1 MKVSRRDVFVLIR
14 KWRKILGIGSEWK
27 LDVSVMDEP
36 CSDEGP
42 GNLAQLARTR
52 ANTGYHTAEIEF
64 FLAHI
69 EDARELEEIVVHE
82 LTHVVT
88 WDASEV
94 VTAACGKKLE
104 DMGLSITE
112 GMVVK
117 LSRAL
122 IRANKP
128 QQKKRK

>member
-1 MKVSRRDVFVLIR
+1 MKVNRRDVFALIR
-14 KWRKILGIGSEWK
+14 KWRKILGIGHELK
-27 LDVSVMDEP
+27 LDVSVHDGP
-36 CSDEGP
+36 CTDDSGEH
-42 GNLAQLARTR
+42 LEQLARTR
-52 ANTGYHTAEIEF
+52 ANTGYHTAEVEF
-64 FLAHI
+64 FLQHI
-69 EDARELEEIVVHE
+69 DDVRELEEIVVHE

-94 VTAACGKKLE
+94 VRAACGTKLE